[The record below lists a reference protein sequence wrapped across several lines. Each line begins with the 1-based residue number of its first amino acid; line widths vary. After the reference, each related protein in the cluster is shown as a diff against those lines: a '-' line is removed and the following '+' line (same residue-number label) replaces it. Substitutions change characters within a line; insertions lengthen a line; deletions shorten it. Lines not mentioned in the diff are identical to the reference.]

1 MAFAALGDRD
11 RAWELAAM
19 INPVNHARTPEGV
32 ATYKAEPYSIAA
44 DVYALAP
51 HTGRG
56 GWSWYTG
63 SAGWM
68 YRLIVESLLGVTL
81 ESNCLR
87 FAPCLPAAW
96 TNFTMR
102 YRYRE
107 TPYEIAVRQTL
118 AAAGAAVRATTVTV
132 DGVVQTDGRVHL
144 VDDHA
149 AHQVV
154 VELQGPAR

>member
-1 MAFAALGDRD
+1 
-11 RAWELAAM
+11 M

-32 ATYKAEPYSIAA
+32 ATYKAEPYVVAA
-44 DVYALAP
+44 DVYALTP

-81 ESNCLR
+81 EGNSLR
-87 FAPCLPAAW
+87 FAPCLPAGW
-96 TNFTMR
+96 TTFTMR

-107 TPYEIAVRQTL
+107 TPYDIAVRQEL
-118 AAAGAAVRATTVTV
+118 VAAGGASRATTVTV
-132 DGVVQTDGRVHL
+132 DGVVQSDDKVHL

-149 AHQVV
+149 AHQIL
-154 VELQGPAR
+154 VELQVPRA